1 MSVTTLKQAVP
12 SIFTFID
19 RKSVFSVLLLS
30 FFLVSSALADSS
42 ADNMMLLVK
51 AQKALN
57 AANKKR
63 ADYYAA
69 RYLAV
74 CGTGSANG
82 CSEVDLQA
90 FIKNRKLSPK
100 GFLSAD
106 WDPGFLDWF
115 ERAPRESWG
124 VEDNRVREKYRSFE
138 ISQSAYGKRYFATIV
153 AYPELE
159 LWYEVKNGIAS
170 RPLLLTMGSF
180 RERPT
185 IFFGKILNGQSLHQ
199 FSPLFLDT
207 QKKTLHYVWKPEF
220 FDLDGDDLPEVWIR
234 FNIAWGN
241 GFSQVLDIYKIK
253 DERELVLF
261 KRFQG
266 IPEGMVRRL
275 PDGHVEVASRVS
287 SQRTADS
294 APKDKHHLETWEYDA
309 GEFKKISEEEVP
321 FILETPEWA
330 EYFNPVGPEFTG

>member
-1 MSVTTLKQAVP
+1 MTVW
-12 SIFTFID
+12 SILAW
-19 RKSVFSVLLLS
+19 LLLFTCYPVFAS
-30 FFLVSSALADSS
+30 IDLSYSTS
-42 ADNMMLLVK
+42 LLTK
-51 AQKALN
+51 ANKALN

-74 CGTGSANG
+74 CGTGTTDG
-82 CSEVDLQA
+82 CSEAALQA
-90 FIKNRKLSPK
+90 FIKNRRLSPK

-115 ERAPRESWG
+115 ERAPRESWD
-124 VEDNRVREKYRSFE
+124 VDDSRVREKYRSFE
-138 ISQSAYGKRYFATIV
+138 ISRSTYGKRYFATIV

-159 LWYEVKNGIAS
+159 LWYEVKNGIVS
-170 RPLLLTMGSF
+170 RPLVLTMGSF

-185 IFFGKILNGQSLHQ
+185 IFFGKILYGQSSRQ

-234 FNIAWGN
+234 YNIAWGN
-241 GFSQVLDIYKIK
+241 GFSQVLEVYKIRN
-253 DERELVLF
+253 ERELILL

-266 IPEGMVRRL
+266 TPEGIARRL
-275 PDGHVEVASRVS
+275 PNGHVEVARRLT
-287 SQRTADS
+287 SQGATGS

-309 GEFKKISEEEVP
+309 GEFKKVSEEDIP
-321 FILETPEWA
+321 FILDSPGWA
-330 EYFNPVGPEFTG
+330 EYFSPVGPGLTE